1 MTAPPAVKLTRP
13 PLLVGSPHRVSPNP
27 RLRSLPTPKSRSPHA
42 LSPCHHSSI
51 SSLSALSSLSAFHSP
66 SSLDPPRSDVLSRSG
81 QPSRAR
87 CLRASSRTSIRA
99 AWGSDRRADGSAGS
113 ASSSSSASSRH
124 RRPGTVSA
132 NGEAATNFAETS
144 ATVTG
149 VVPAR
154 RVFRGEADRESAQR
168 LREEQ
173 LRERAL
179 RINGFLERDA
189 EALVVREAR
198 PEEYWEAADVH
209 CAAFFPHAPFP
220 LNYILRMDRV
230 SAILANL
237 SMPRG
242 TYKKCLVAFDSPAF
256 VQSLSS
262 SFALTTAS
270 PPSSSA
276 SASPSPSS
284 SASASP
290 STTTATI
297 APVTKTR
304 APPPEHAA
312 SAAIK
317 DFDGERDLI
326 GGPMFRPVLATMLLG
341 PPVLSWTFSGLN
353 VGPRGLVG
361 SVTVDTAGEF
371 LPRRKP
377 HNRRRSVGDGWRARK
392 GGRER
397 RGDGHSIHK
406 QHGRPAAAAQEIGV
420 EGDGESRIREVV
432 IEREED
438 EEEQSTSEEEEEEEE
453 EYVEAPRPASNGVR
467 LTEGTNGRARG
478 GSRSDESEDEEEGDD
493 EEEDAVPGKAE
504 RRGGRS
510 RGGGGA
516 AEGAS
521 ASGMAGEEAEA
532 AEGGVRKG
540 KSSRIKLNL
549 KSKASGVCRVRG
561 GCVESA
567 WRVRGDCVE
576 RHTTATCPH
585 RVGADGGSVAVQG
598 GRTHEGVLHTVQ
610 QRQITGMLPRAARH
624 RRVLP
629 SVVEAAVIALHM
641 RRITVLEFHAVR
653 DDVLLS
659 GDKRGHIGLWNYE
672 RERDT
677 TVHQSVHQYQIS
689 ALRHRPTC
697 DEVVLSSS
705 LDGKVCRVDIETG
718 QATVLANL
726 NPLGWQGDER
736 TWGSFYAMDAPAR
749 DGGAVVVAGDNF
761 GCIHVL
767 DERVEER
774 VAAGVAGCHAAR
786 TKVVSLH
793 LNPADPHLLLSAGS
807 DHWMHLWDVRQ
818 LSPQH
823 RIASMQH
830 PRVVN
835 SAYFSPITGTRILS
849 TCQDNRLRVWDS
861 VFCDL
866 QHPSSTI
873 VHSHDFNRY
882 LSPFKAH
889 WDPKD
894 DAERVVVCGRYI
906 SDDYN
911 GVALHPIDFLDASS
925 GALLGSAVDPHLTTI
940 SPVNLPHPRCDLLAT
955 GSSRSIYLWTVP
967 EDAEEGEGEEI
978 REASQQGYESTGRAG
993 QQQAVSA
1000 SFGNR
1005 GTIRMFNADI
1015 WGKGRGKGHA
1025 LGNEKTQGNAK
1036 VSGKGKGRGKGKGK
1050 AGEEEEDE
1058 ALMTALVESAALAV
1072 AARVGKSAG
1081 GKGGR
1086 GRGKGVVIR
1095 AQEADVGTVKGRRMQ
1110 SGQPLLAACT
1120 TVDRGERELELQAEG
1135 GGPQEEKGGGV
1146 TKGVG

>member
-1 MTAPPAVKLTRP
+1 MRRTR
-13 PLLVGSPHRVSPNP
+13 R
-27 RLRSLPTPKSRSPHA
+27 
-42 LSPCHHSSI
+42 
-51 SSLSALSSLSAFHSP
+51 
-66 SSLDPPRSDVLSRSG
+66 
-81 QPSRAR
+81 Q
-87 CLRASSRTSIRA
+87 IR
-99 AWGSDRRADGSAGS
+99 
-113 ASSSSSASSRH
+113 
-124 RRPGTVSA
+124 
-132 NGEAATNFAETS
+132 
-144 ATVTG
+144 
-149 VVPAR
+149 
-154 RVFRGEADRESAQR
+154 Q
-168 LREEQ
+168 
-173 LRERAL
+173 
-179 RINGFLERDA
+179 
-189 EALVVREAR
+189 
-198 PEEYWEAADVH
+198 
-209 CAAFFPHAPFP
+209 
-220 LNYILRMDRV
+220 
-230 SAILANL
+230 
-237 SMPRG
+237 
-242 TYKKCLVAFDSPAF
+242 
-256 VQSLSS
+256 
-262 SFALTTAS
+262 
-270 PPSSSA
+270 
-276 SASPSPSS
+276 
-284 SASASP
+284 
-290 STTTATI
+290 
-297 APVTKTR
+297 
-304 APPPEHAA
+304 
-312 SAAIK
+312 
-317 DFDGERDLI
+317 
-326 GGPMFRPVLATMLLG
+326 
-341 PPVLSWTFSGLN
+341 
-353 VGPRGLVG
+353 
-361 SVTVDTAGEF
+361 
-371 LPRRKP
+371 
-377 HNRRRSVGDGWRARK
+377 
-392 GGRER
+392 
-397 RGDGHSIHK
+397 
-406 QHGRPAAAAQEIGV
+406 
-420 EGDGESRIREVV
+420 VV

-438 EEEQSTSEEEEEEEE
+438 EEQQSTSEEEEEEEE
-453 EYVEAPRPASNGVR
+453 EYVEVPRSASNGVR
-467 LTEGTNGRARG
+467 SKEGTNGRARG
-478 GSRSDESEDEEEGDD
+478 GSRSDESEDEEEEGDD

-521 ASGMAGEEAEA
+521 AHGMAGEEAEE
-532 AEGGVRKG
+532 AEGGGGRKG

-567 WRVRGDCVE
+567 WRVCGSKGHEAGFVGSVYVDCPN
-576 RHTTATCPH
+576 RPCFLCKLPGHTTATCPH

-677 TVHQSVHQYQIS
+677 TVHQSAHQYQIS

-749 DGGAVVVAGDNF
+749 DGGALVVAGDNF
-761 GCIHVL
+761 GCIHLL

-774 VAAGVAGCHAAR
+774 VAAGVAGCHASR

-818 LSPQH
+818 LSAQH
-823 RIASMQH
+823 RVASMQH

-967 EDAEEGEGEEI
+967 EDAEEGEGEATG
-978 REASQQGYESTGRAG
+978 EASQQGYGGTGRAG
-993 QQQAVSA
+993 QQQAVS
-1000 SFGNR
+1000 SPFGSR

-1025 LGNEKTQGNAK
+1025 LGNAK
-1036 VSGKGKGRGKGKGK
+1036 GSGKGKGRGKGKGK

-1058 ALMTALVESAALAV
+1058 ALMAALVESAALAV

-1086 GRGKGVVIR
+1086 GGGKGVVIR
-1095 AQEADVGTVKGRRMQ
+1095 AQEADVGMVKGRRMQ
-1110 SGQPLLAACT
+1110 SGQPVLAACT
-1120 TVDRGERELELQAEG
+1120 TVDSGEGWG
-1135 GGPQEEKGGGV
+1135 GGPQGEERGGA
-1146 TKGVG
+1146 TQGVG

>member
-1 MTAPPAVKLTRP
+1 MAAPPAVKLTRP
-13 PLLVGSPHRVSPNP
+13 PLPVAPPHRLSPSSH
-27 RLRSLPTPKSRSPHA
+27 LRSLPTPKLQSRHT
-42 LSPCHHSSI
+42 LSPGHLSSFSSI
-51 SSLSALSSLSAFHSP
+51 SALSSLSALHSP
-66 SSLDPPRSDVLSRSG
+66 RSLDSPRADALSRSA

-87 CLRASSRTSIRA
+87 CLRAPRRTSIRA

-113 ASSSSSASSRH
+113 AVGSSSRH
-124 RRPGTVSA
+124 RRPGTVAA

-179 RINGFLERDA
+179 RMNGFLERDA

-256 VQSLSS
+256 LQSL
-262 SFALTTAS
+262 
-270 PPSSSA
+270 PPSSA
-276 SASPSPSS
+276 SSDS
-284 SASASP
+284 SASSASSSSP
-290 STTTATI
+290 STPTTTTTTSTTI
-297 APVTKTR
+297 APMTKAR
-304 APPPEHAA
+304 SLPPEHVA

-317 DFDGERDLI
+317 DFDGERDLF

-341 PPVLSWTFSGLN
+341 PPLLSWTFSGLN

-377 HNRRRSVGDGWRARK
+377 HNRRRTGIAYISNMA
-392 GGRER
+392 
-397 RGDGHSIHK
+397 
-406 QHGRPAAAAQEIGV
+406 
-420 EGDGESRIREVV
+420 
-432 IEREED
+432 D
-438 EEEQSTSEEEEEEEE
+438 E
-453 EYVEAPRPASNGVR
+453 
-467 LTEGTNGRARG
+467 
-478 GSRSDESEDEEEGDD
+478 EEEGDA
-493 EEEDAVPGKAE
+493 EEEDAVRGKAE

-521 ASGMAGEEAEA
+521 TRGMAGEEAEE
-532 AEGGVRKG
+532 AEGGGGRKG

-549 KSKASGVCRVRG
+549 KGKASGVCRLVSSRIVSFLP
-561 GCVESA
+561 CSSSSSSA
-567 WRVRGDCVE
+567 
-576 RHTTATCPH
+576 HIPH
-585 RVGADGGSVAVQG
+585 SAVPLPHPLAGSQV
-598 GRTHEGVLHTVQ
+598 
-610 QRQITGMLPRAARH
+610 ARH

-659 GDKRGHIGLWNYE
+659 GDKVRAE
-672 RERDT
+672 
-677 TVHQSVHQYQIS
+677 
-689 ALRHRPTC
+689 HRPTC

-705 LDGKVCRVDIETG
+705 LDGKVCRVDIDTA

-726 NPLGWQGDER
+726 NPLGWQGDQR

-749 DGGAVVVAGDNF
+749 DGGATLVAGDNF
-761 GCIHVL
+761 GCIHFGAAAHHNPVL
-767 DERVEER
+767 APTCAPVNASRQ
-774 VAAGVAGCHAAR
+774 
-786 TKVVSLH
+786 
-793 LNPADPHLLLSAGS
+793 
-807 DHWMHLWDVRQ
+807 MHLWDVRQ

-823 RIASMQH
+823 RIASIQH

-835 SAYFSPITGTRILS
+835 SAYFSPITGTWILS

-861 VFCDL
+861 VFGDL
-866 QHPSSTI
+866 QRPTTTI

-906 SDDYN
+906 SDDYS

-955 GSSRSIYLWTVP
+955 GSSSSAVDPHLTTISPVNLPHPRCDLLATGSSSLPSLLSSVLHTLLLMPHMQHWCLRSVYLWTVP
-967 EDAEEGEGEEI
+967 EDAEEGEGEATG
-978 REASQQGYESTGRAG
+978 EASQQGYGGTGSAG
-993 QQQAVSA
+993 QQQAVL
-1000 SFGNR
+1000 GNR

-1015 WGKGRGKGHA
+1015 WGRGGGRGK
-1025 LGNEKTQGNAK
+1025 T
-1036 VSGKGKGRGKGKGK
+1036 KGK
-1050 AGEEEEDE
+1050 AKEWDESDEEEEKTADEEEEEEEEEEDE
-1058 ALMTALVESAALAV
+1058 EDEDEEEE
-1072 AARVGKSAG
+1072 
-1081 GKGGR
+1081 
-1086 GRGKGVVIR
+1086 VVR
-1095 AQEADVGTVKGRRMQ
+1095 SSTKRSRSRR
-1110 SGQPLLAACT
+1110 
-1120 TVDRGERELELQAEG
+1120 
-1135 GGPQEEKGGGV
+1135 
-1146 TKGVG
+1146 